1 MICEI
6 ISIGTE
12 LLTGNTVNTNT
23 AYIAKVM
30 MEHGLDLYHQSV
42 VGDNPIR
49 LKESLERALMRSDIV
64 ITTGG
69 LGPTYDD
76 LTKETVC
83 ELLGKTLVENKEI
96 SKILIDL
103 YAKFGA
109 EMTGGDLKQA
119 YMPIDAIIIPNEK
132 GTAPG
137 LIVTGENDKKVIML
151 PGPPRELIPMMDG
164 FIKDYLSQLTKRV
177 IVCRNLNT
185 YNYGESALFN
195 YIKDFAEKSVN
206 PSIAT
211 YVADFD
217 VIIRITAS
225 AEDKTSAN
233 KLLDTAEQKIRSLL
247 PKEAIYGVD
256 AIGMEYVIVEKL
268 REKGLKIS
276 IVESCTGGL
285 LSKRITDVPGS
296 SQVFEYGICT
306 YSNESKRKM
315 LGTSTPNDRLDSALD
330 EHGAVSPQT
339 ATAMAEGMLALSNA
353 DIAIAITG
361 IAGPDGGTAEKPVG
375 LVYIALAK
383 KDDVKVYKHIFS
395 GTISHTRNEVRTR
408 TTSRALSYLLNLI

>member
-49 LKESLERALMRSDIV
+49 LKENLSRAIMRSDIV

-76 LTKETVC
+76 LTKETIC
-83 ELLGKTLVENKEI
+83 ELLGKKLVENKEI
-96 SKILIDL
+96 SKNLREL
-103 YAKFGA
+103 YAKLGA
-109 EMTGGDLKQA
+109 ELTEGALKQA
-119 YMPIDAIIIPNEK
+119 YMPSDAIVIPNAN

-137 LIVTGENDKKVIML
+137 LILTDENNKKLIML
-151 PGPPRELIPMMDG
+151 PGPPRELIPMVDG
-164 FIKDYLSQLTKRV
+164 FLKDYLSQLTKRV
-177 IVCRNLNT
+177 IVCRNLNS
-185 YNYGESALFN
+185 YNYGESTIFE

-211 YVADFD
+211 YVAGIE
-217 VIIRITAS
+217 VMIRITAS
-225 AEDKTSAN
+225 AEDKASAN
-233 KLLDTAEQKIRSLL
+233 KLLDTTEQKIRSIL
-247 PKEAIYGVD
+247 PKDAIYGVD

-268 REKGLKIS
+268 REKGLKVAT
-276 IVESCTGGL
+276 VESCTGGL
-285 LSKRITDVPGS
+285 LSKRLTDVPGAS
-296 SQVFEYGICT
+296 KVFEYGICT

-315 LGTSTPNDRLDSALD
+315 IGTSMLDVALD
-330 EHGAVSPQT
+330 EHGAVSPQC
-339 ATAMAEGMLALSNA
+339 ATAMAQGALALSNA

-361 IAGPDGGTAEKPVG
+361 IAGPEGGSAEKPVG

-383 KDDVKVYKHIFS
+383 KDGVEVYKHIFS
-395 GTISHTRNEVRTR
+395 DPISHTRNEVRSR
-408 TTSRALSYLLNLI
+408 TTTTALNCLLNSI

>member
-49 LKESLERALMRSDIV
+49 LKESLSRALMRSDIV

-83 ELLGKTLVENKEI
+83 ELLGKALVENKEV
-96 SKILIDL
+96 SEMLAEL

-109 EMTGGDLKQA
+109 EMTAGDLKQA
-119 YMPIDAIIIPNEK
+119 YMPKDAIIIPNK
-132 GTAPG
+132 NGTAPG
-137 LIVTGENDKKVIML
+137 LIVTGENNKKVIML
-151 PGPPRELIPMMDG
+151 PGPPRELIPMVDG
-164 FIKDYLSQLTKRV
+164 FLKDYLSQITKRV
-177 IVCRNLNT
+177 IVCRNLNS
-185 YNYGESALFN
+185 YNYGESSLFA

-211 YVADFD
+211 YVADFE
-217 VIIRITAS
+217 VVIRITAS
-225 AEDKTSAN
+225 AEDKSSAN
-233 KLLDTAEQKIRSLL
+233 KILDSAEQEIRELL

-256 AIGMEYVIVEKL
+256 ALGMEYVIVEKL
-268 REKGLKIS
+268 SEKGLKVAT
-276 IVESCTGGL
+276 VESCTGGL
-285 LSKRITDVPGS
+285 ISKRITDVPGS
-296 SQVFEYGICT
+296 SKVFEYGICS
-306 YSNESKRKM
+306 YSNESKRKI
-315 LGTSTPNDRLDSALD
+315 LSTKALNEALD
-330 EHGAVSPQT
+330 EHGAVSSQT
-339 ATAMAEGMLALSNA
+339 AAAMAQALLALSGA
-353 DIAIAITG
+353 DIGIATTG

-375 LVYIALAK
+375 LVYIALAT
-383 KDDVKVYKHIFS
+383 KDGVKVHEHIFS
-395 GTISHTRNEVRTR
+395 EIVSHSRNEVRIR
-408 TTSRALSYLLNLI
+408 TASMALNYLLNMI